1 LQVDE
6 VFHDKVV
13 QLDYYIFVGYLLY
26 YNHVVQ
32 RKHPNHKIFFYHYK
46 TNKLTALALPPTC
59 IALNNQRKKETK
71 LSKVKILIKSTEV
84 EAIPNLYQDSSNEQ
98 MINEHQ
104 DLDVLLN
111 NQYIRTHRK
120 LLMTM

>member
-1 LQVDE
+1 M
-6 VFHDKVV
+6 
-13 QLDYYIFVGYLLY
+13 
-26 YNHVVQ
+26 
-32 RKHPNHKIFFYHYK
+32 
-46 TNKLTALALPPTC
+46 
-59 IALNNQRKKETK
+59 ALNNQRKKETE

-111 NQYIRTHRK
+111 NQYIRTHHK